1 MEIFRKYF
9 LLLSFCF
16 ACVTI
21 VAGTKEGVKSYIPVP
36 DILEMDSVSIFVEP
50 AAKPTMP
57 STPTTPSIPKI
68 SIARLI
74 SKADSLRLEY
84 DFDEAVLTLE
94 QAKKLFPDSVS
105 YIDTC
110 SSMLMSQNAKNMLDY
125 CSRPVVVAKQKFSI
139 KDFYLFY
146 PLSENSWRPLPN
158 KLDTLADGDFPN
170 AVYIPDDA
178 KTIYYSAK
186 DTDGIRNIYKTDYH
200 DSIWSVPSLVNEQI
214 TSLSCE
220 IYPMLSEDGKSLYF
234 SSKGLYGMGGY
245 DIYVS
250 NWNKEINDWDVPVNM
265 GFPYSSPYDDFLFVN
280 TPDGRYSMF
289 ASNRETSP
297 DSVFIYVLEYD
308 RMPVR
313 KSISDKRELL
323 KIVSLDPIADPS
335 RIDNVSAVSGNL
347 PENKDT
353 RLYANKMNQVRSLRN
368 MIDSKRNSIEESKQ
382 GLTEASEADKK
393 EIVAAIMK
401 KEAIL
406 KELQDSLA
414 TAINQL
420 QKIEMEF
427 LSSGIMIDLQKMQ
440 EEADREV
447 VGASTGYTF
456 SRNSMGSSFNMKVAV
471 PKAESDYSFNI
482 LPEGRFAED
491 NSLPKGLIYQ
501 IQLFSSSSKVEESR
515 LNGLSPVFWRM
526 SPSLKYTYSVGLFSK
541 YEDVLANLN
550 KVKKAG
556 FKNALIVAFNDG
568 RLITLQKAKEIE
580 NAGEHYCRLP

>member
-1 MEIFRKYF
+1 
-9 LLLSFCF
+9 
-16 ACVTI
+16 
-21 VAGTKEGVKSYIPVP
+21 
-36 DILEMDSVSIFVEP
+36 
-50 AAKPTMP
+50 
-57 STPTTPSIPKI
+57 
-68 SIARLI
+68 
-74 SKADSLRLEY
+74 
-84 DFDEAVLTLE
+84 
-94 QAKKLFPDSVS
+94 
-105 YIDTC
+105 
-110 SSMLMSQNAKNMLDY
+110 
-125 CSRPVVVAKQKFSI
+125 
-139 KDFYLFY
+139 
-146 PLSENSWRPLPN
+146 
-158 KLDTLADGDFPN
+158 
-170 AVYIPDDA
+170 
-178 KTIYYSAK
+178 
-186 DTDGIRNIYKTDYH
+186 
-200 DSIWSVPSLVNEQI
+200 
-214 TSLSCE
+214 
-220 IYPMLSEDGKSLYF
+220 
-234 SSKGLYGMGGY
+234 MGGY

-382 GLTEASEADKK
+382 GLIEASEADKK
-393 EIVAAIMK
+393 EIVASIMK

-427 LSSGIMIDLQKMQ
+427 LSSGIMIDPQKMQ

-456 SRNSMGSSFNMKVAV
+456 SRNSMGSSFNMNVAV
-471 PKAESDYSFNI
+471 PKDESDYSFNI
-482 LPEGRFAED
+482 LPERRFAED
-491 NSLPKGLIYQ
+491 NSLPNGLIYQ

-550 KVKKAG
+550 
-556 FKNALIVAFNDG
+556 
-568 RLITLQKAKEIE
+568 
-580 NAGEHYCRLP
+580 

>member
-1 MEIFRKYF
+1 
-9 LLLSFCF
+9 
-16 ACVTI
+16 
-21 VAGTKEGVKSYIPVP
+21 
-36 DILEMDSVSIFVEP
+36 
-50 AAKPTMP
+50 
-57 STPTTPSIPKI
+57 
-68 SIARLI
+68 
-74 SKADSLRLEY
+74 
-84 DFDEAVLTLE
+84 
-94 QAKKLFPDSVS
+94 
-105 YIDTC
+105 
-110 SSMLMSQNAKNMLDY
+110 
-125 CSRPVVVAKQKFSI
+125 
-139 KDFYLFY
+139 
-146 PLSENSWRPLPN
+146 
-158 KLDTLADGDFPN
+158 
-170 AVYIPDDA
+170 
-178 KTIYYSAK
+178 
-186 DTDGIRNIYKTDYH
+186 
-200 DSIWSVPSLVNEQI
+200 
-214 TSLSCE
+214 
-220 IYPMLSEDGKSLYF
+220 
-234 SSKGLYGMGGY
+234 MGGY

-313 KSISDKRELL
+313 KSISDKGELL
-323 KIVSLDPIADPS
+323 KIVSLDPVADPS

-427 LSSGIMIDLQKMQ
+427 LSSGIMINLQKMQ

-556 FKNALIVAFNDG
+556 FKNALIVGFNDG